1 MLKIAIFA
9 FKDISMFHLSVPIAI
24 FQDAFAGSDSGFDV
38 QVCSYSATEIKTS
51 NGTALNVQHGIELLV
66 KADVLIFPSWNT
78 KELPSKHLLDI
89 VHAAYRHKKV
99 IVGLC
104 LGAYVLAH
112 AGLLDNKEAT
122 THWASGDDFTKR
134 FPQVKYCADPLYIQ
148 QDNLLTSAG
157 SAAALDCCLFLL
169 KNLSNSEVANH
180 IARIMVSAP
189 QRSGGQKQYISQPI
203 LTTASDMRI
212 NKLVEKVLSS
222 PAETVTLVNAATY
235 CAMSAR
241 SFSRHFKRHFSMSFS
256 QWLLSVR
263 LKMAQD
269 MLLQSNLSITQIA
282 LDCGFSSEQNL
293 RKHFHNSFSTSPA
306 KWRELFATGNKEPK

>member
-1 MLKIAIFA
+1 LKIAIFA
-9 FKDISMFHLSVPIAI
+9 FKGISMFHLSVPIAI
-24 FQDAFAGSDSGFDV
+24 FQDAFAGSDTDFDV

-51 NGTALNVQHGIELLV
+51 NGTALDVKHGIELLV
-66 KADVLIFPSWNT
+66 KADVLIFPSWDT
-78 KELPSKHLLDI
+78 KERPSKALIDI
-89 VHAAYRHKKV
+89 VNAAYSQEKI

-112 AGLLDNKEAT
+112 AGLLDHKEAT
-122 THWASGDDFTKR
+122 THWASGEDFSTR

-148 QDNLLTSAG
+148 QDNILTSAG

-169 KNLSNSEVANH
+169 KNLSNSDVANH

-212 NKLVEKVLSS
+212 NKLIETVLSA
-222 PAETVTLVNAATY
+222 PAETVTLADAATY

-241 SFSRHFKRHFSMSFS
+241 SFSRHFKRHLSMSFS

-263 LKMAQD
+263 LKKAQD
-269 MLLQSNLSITQIA
+269 MLLQSKLTIAQIA
-282 LDCGFSSEQNL
+282 LDSGFSSEQNL
-293 RKHFHNSFSTSPA
+293 RKHFHKSFSTSPS
-306 KWRELFATGNKEPK
+306 KWRELFVTQSPK